1 MFIVQLRIYQF
12 LQSMRKKTNSISD
25 TLKIHKKEKP
35 QRYPSF
41 TVLWA
46 QVCIALA
53 EHSQVSSSQ

>member
-53 EHSQVSSSQ
+53 EHS